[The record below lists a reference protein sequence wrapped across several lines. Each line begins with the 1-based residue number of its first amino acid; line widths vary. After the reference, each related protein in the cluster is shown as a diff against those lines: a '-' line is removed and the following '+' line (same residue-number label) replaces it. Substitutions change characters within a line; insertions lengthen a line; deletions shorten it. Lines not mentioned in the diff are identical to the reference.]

1 MIHAQILGRSERIVP
16 TRSAAVRRDDGH
28 RGGIRRSAARA
39 QPSRSSRKQAGRRAI
54 RVYATSD
61 DDSKVETKEK
71 FTNAGAFKALDPWAP
86 TPAPNPNLRLAAAA
100 ASSSSSSDPFA
111 TRLGSVPAVPAGPP
125 AGFIADGVDRASLPP
140 KNDAD
145 RLLNR
150 FDRDQRSGSLAP
162 ESTPEGSPRCTHPP
176 LRASCRA
183 LAASS
188 SRVMMGICAP
198 DAENGLLA
206 LKAWTADLGLPR
218 GRLHGLDVDG
228 APVDPP
234 PGPVFI
240 KYNSDSG
247 DAFLSGYGGEYRGCC
262 SLPSSET
269 ARSGSTGTC
278 PWTCPRVASAE
289 RGHPMEF

>member
-1 MIHAQILGRSERIVP
+1 MMA
-16 TRSAAVRRDDGH
+16 TASASVA
-28 RGGIRRSAARA
+28 SAARA

-71 FTNAGAFKALDPWAP
+71 FTNAGAFKALD
-86 TPAPNPNLRLAAAA
+86 RLGADAGAKSKSPFGGGVA
-100 ASSSSSSDPFA
+100 SSSSSSSDPFA
-111 TRLGSVPAVPAGPP
+111 TRLGSAPAVPAGLP

-150 FDRDQRSGSLAP
+150 FDRDQRSGSLAD
-162 ESTPEGSPRCTHPP
+162 ESSPEGSPRCTHPP

-183 LAASS
+183 LASVS

-198 DAENGLLA
+198 DAEGGLVA

-228 APVDPP
+228 EPVDPP
-234 PGPVFI
+234 AGPVFI

-247 DAFLSGYGGEYRGCC
+247 DAFLSGYGGEYRGVLFTPELGDGAFRQYGY
-262 SLPSSET
+262 LPLDLPKGGE
-269 ARSGSTGTC
+269 C
-278 PWTCPRVASAE
+278 
-289 RGHPMEF
+289 